1 MLWTFRMGTAHVHN
15 PKERWHKVRW
25 VSDMRE
31 LNKVIKPKD
40 YTLPVI
46 GDIMRKRQ
54 GSKYMTKLDLSMMFY
69 AIELTDRAKDLCV
82 ISTVYGNYRYRRAP
96 MGMRNSPAF
105 AQSIIK
111 DTLRDIDGLEV
122 YIDDVG
128 VWSNDWK
135 SHVEVLSH
143 PCWELLSIVST

>member
-1 MLWTFRMGTAHVHN
+1 MGTAHVHN

-54 GSKYMTKLDLSMMFY
+54 GY
-69 AIELTDRAKDLCV
+69 
-82 ISTVYGNYRYRRAP
+82 
-96 MGMRNSPAF
+96 
-105 AQSIIK
+105 
-111 DTLRDIDGLEV
+111 
-122 YIDDVG
+122 
-128 VWSNDWK
+128 
-135 SHVEVLSH
+135 
-143 PCWELLSIVST
+143 